1 MCFLMLWMLRYLK
14 PYRYWIKLTSTK
26 KISVVDTLI
35 LHLLFTFFPFLF
47 FFLFMLIIIWLWKD
61 VGSSVGEGFCEKVGF
76 VLCSKYSWS
85 WVQSLPCSEVS
96 HKWRC
101 FTSFPSGLSNNR
113 VGLRE
118 GGQCFVWVFFFN
130 DKGCPVSLK
139 MDSGKKKNQ
148 CLKYLKDF

>member
-96 HKWRC
+96 YKWRC

-118 GGQCFVWVFFFN
+118 GGQCFVWVFFLMT
-130 DKGCPVSLK
+130 KVVLLAWK
-139 MDSGKKKNQ
+139 WIVEKKKNQ
-148 CLKYLKDF
+148 WLKYLKDF